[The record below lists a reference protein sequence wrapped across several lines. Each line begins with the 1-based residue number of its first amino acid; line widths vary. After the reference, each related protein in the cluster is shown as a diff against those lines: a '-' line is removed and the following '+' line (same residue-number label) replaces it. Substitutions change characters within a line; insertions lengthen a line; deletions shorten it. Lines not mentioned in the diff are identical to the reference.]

1 MEEDMLLPEE
11 ILIKIFDYLSPKM
24 VKTCCLVCKRWDYIV
39 SNSRQIMKKF
49 QLNLEESNLM
59 IQKAKL
65 LNRKHQIIKVKN
77 LNESTMDVIS
87 LHNLQSLQISCC
99 KIEST
104 IFAKVLSQLK
114 LLEIFSA
121 KAVAFIDDFEIDDD
135 FKRVSLKLKELR
147 IEYCD
152 IDLVEFFDTDS
163 LEIFEVSSLLT
174 EECDSVINLLK
185 RQKNLKKFGV
195 GGVICENFYQS
206 DEIYKFSFR
215 LKSLKID
222 KASMTN
228 DQNDPLFK
236 FLLLQQDSLT
246 SMKILYPIETVV
258 HRFILENL
266 VNLTHLEMPVSTL
279 SENHEDILNQ
289 LPRNQHIESIKF
301 FGILRNLN
309 NAKLVMN
316 IFPNIKHLD
325 LSQITTH
332 IWFMDFLHYVSQTFK
347 NLESLKIPN
356 LFNQRLHQGIF
367 FPKLT
372 SFSVA
377 KIYDETIYNP
387 FIRRHSGTLED
398 IYIGWTDDNFIKGLT
413 VDEIMNCSKLKRV
426 TISSYS
432 PLVTRMFNKVSA
444 KNKQWILESRIK
456 NNLDLDYIPLIFKF
470 PDDKAVWDDR
480 CRIWSDE
487 LIRDFNTIDNYG
499 LNAFVNKYK

>member
-1 MEEDMLLPEE
+1 MELPEE
-11 ILIKIFDYLSPKM
+11 ILIKIFDHLSPKM
-24 VKTCCLVCKRWDYIV
+24 VKTCCLVCSRWDTII

-49 QLNLEESNLM
+49 QLNLEETNSM
-59 IQKAKL
+59 IQKAKQ

-87 LHNLQSLQISCC
+87 MHNLQSLQISCC

-104 IFAKVLSQLK
+104 HLAKVLSQLT
-114 LLEIFSA
+114 LLDVFSA
-121 KAVAFIDDFEIDDD
+121 KAVAFIDDFGIDDN
-135 FKRVSLKLKELR
+135 FKRAKINLKELR

-152 IDLVEFFDTDS
+152 IDIVEFFDTET
-163 LEIFEVSSLLT
+163 LELFEVSSLLT

-185 RQKNLKKFGV
+185 RQKNLKEFGV

-206 DEIYKFSFR
+206 PEIYKFNFR

-222 KASMTN
+222 KASMKN

-236 FLLLQQDSLT
+236 FLLLQKDSLI
-246 SMKILYPIETVV
+246 SMKILYPIETIV
-258 HRFILENL
+258 HKFILENL
-266 VNLTHLEMPVSTL
+266 LNLQHLEMPVSTL

-289 LPRNQHIESIKF
+289 LPRNRHIESIKF

-316 IFPNIKHLD
+316 LFPNIKYLD

-332 IWFMDFLHYVSQTFK
+332 VWFMDFLYYISQSFK
-347 NLESLKIPN
+347 NLETLKIPN
-356 LFNQRLHQGIF
+356 LFNQRLHQSIN
-367 FPKLT
+367 FPKLK
-372 SFSVA
+372 SFSVT
-377 KIYDETIYNP
+377 KIYDESIYNP
-387 FIRRHSGTLED
+387 FIRRHSSTLEN

-413 VDEIMNCSKLKRV
+413 VDEIMNCCNLKHV

-432 PLVTRMFNKVSA
+432 PLVTRMFNKVSS
-444 KNKQWILESRIK
+444 KNKCWILESRIK

-470 PDDKAVWDDR
+470 PDDKAIWDDR

-487 LIRDFNTIDNYG
+487 LIRDFSTIDNYG

>member
-1 MEEDMLLPEE
+1 
-11 ILIKIFDYLSPKM
+11 
-24 VKTCCLVCKRWDYIV
+24 
-39 SNSRQIMKKF
+39 MKKF
-49 QLNLEESNLM
+49 QLNLEESETM
-59 IQKAKL
+59 IQKAKQ
-65 LNRKHQIIKVKN
+65 LNRKHQTVKIKN
-77 LNESTMDVIS
+77 LNESTMNVIS

-104 IFAKVLSQLK
+104 KLAKVLSQLP
-114 LLEIFSA
+114 LLGVFNA
-121 KAVAFIDDFEIDDD
+121 KAVAFIDDFEIDEN

-152 IDLVEFFDTDS
+152 IDIVEFFDTES

-185 RQKNLKKFGV
+185 RQKNLKEFGV

-206 DEIYKFSFR
+206 DEIYKFDFR
-215 LKSLKID
+215 LKCLKID
-222 KASMTN
+222 KASMKN

-236 FLLLQQDSLT
+236 FLLLQKDSLT
-246 SMKILYPIETVV
+246 SMKILYPIKTVV
-258 HRFILENL
+258 HKFIIENL
-266 VNLTHLEMPVSTL
+266 TNLTHLEMPVSTL
-279 SENHEDILNQ
+279 SMNHEDILNQ
-289 LPRNQHIESIKF
+289 LPRSRHIQSLKF
-301 FGILRNLN
+301 FGILNSLN

-316 IFPNIKHLD
+316 VFPNIKHLD

-332 IWFMDFLHYVSQTFK
+332 IWFMDFLHYISQAFK

-356 LFNQRLHQGIF
+356 LFNQRLHNAIY
-367 FPKLT
+367 FPKLK

-377 KIYDETIYNP
+377 KIYDESIFNP
-387 FIRRHSGTLED
+387 FLRRHSDTLED
-398 IYIGWTDDNFIKGLT
+398 IYIGWTDDNFIKGLI
-413 VDEIMNCSKLKRV
+413 VDEIMNCRNLKHV

-432 PLVTRMFNKVSA
+432 PLVTRMFNKVSS
-444 KNKQWILESRIK
+444 KNNQWILESRIK

-480 CRIWSDE
+480 CRIWSDD
-487 LIRDFNTIDNYG
+487 LIRDFSTIDNYG